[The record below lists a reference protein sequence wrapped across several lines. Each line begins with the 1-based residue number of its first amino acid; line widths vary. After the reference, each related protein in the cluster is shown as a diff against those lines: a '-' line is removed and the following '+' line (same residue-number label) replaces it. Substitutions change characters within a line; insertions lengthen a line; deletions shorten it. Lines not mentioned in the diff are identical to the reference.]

1 MTDFRTDVRVT
12 YSVYPI
18 TLKTPVLTA
27 GSCFADAIGHRL
39 DINKFKVLTNPFGVI
54 YNPHSIHKAIRYAIQ
69 NEPAADH
76 LFIQNN
82 DVHLNYDFHSELSSL
97 SKTDLMQRLTNTI
110 GSVHYF
116 LKDTSWILITYGT
129 AWVYNRVDTGEIVA
143 NCHKMPASNFRK
155 TLMTEDSIVKSFEQ
169 LFSDLKKYNPNVRV
183 ILTVSPVRHIKDT
196 LELNSASK
204 SALRIACH
212 SIAQKFEGVEYFP
225 AYEMMLDDL
234 RDYRFYKSDL
244 IHPTEVAEDYIW
256 NKFAERYFDDS
267 TKQFINDWTPLRSAL
282 NHKPFH
288 PQSKQHQQ
296 FLHDTIRKLER
307 LKTTVNVE
315 HELDALKKQIA
326 S

>member
-12 YSVYPI
+12 SSAYPI

-27 GSCFADAIGHRL
+27 GSCFADGIGHRL
-39 DINKFKVLTNPFGVI
+39 DINKFRVLTNPFGVI
-54 YNPHSIHKAIRYAIQ
+54 YNPYSIHKAIRYAIH

-76 LFIQNN
+76 LFLQNN
-82 DVHLNYDFHSELSSL
+82 DVYLNYDFHSELSSL
-97 SKTDLMQRLTNTI
+97 NKADLMQRLTNTI

-169 LFSDLKKYNPNVRV
+169 LFNDLKKYNPNVRI

-204 SALRIACH
+204 SVLRVACH
-212 SIAQKFEGVEYFP
+212 SIAQKFEDAEYFP

-267 TKQFINDWTPLRSAL
+267 TKQFIKDWTPLRAAL

-296 FLHDTIRKLER
+296 FLHDTIQKLER

-315 HELDALKKQIA
+315 HELDSLKKQVA